1 MVRAKGK
8 THTVSLAGMTLALVL
23 YGAPYSGPFAGNS
36 QELRHWRHHFMTSAG
51 QDTVWILP
59 ESWSFPGIVRVFD
72 SDSSELSPFSY
83 VMAEDPFR
91 LLFQTAPDSGTYI
104 LYFFP
109 LKIDLRSTYRRW
121 VTVDSSD
128 IPAES
133 PGTRRPVRD
142 PPVSA
147 AFADQLDKS
156 GSIFR
161 GLTVGSDGMRLQ
173 SGLRMQVSGFIAPQV
188 EVTASLTDQNTPIQP
203 EGNTQTLQEIDKIF
217 VNISTPWFQSTMG
230 DLVLDM
236 QPFALGSYTRKLEGA
251 VGTLRIPAG
260 EVTVSAAVSKG
271 QFNSS
276 QFMGQE
282 ANQGP
287 YQLTG
292 SLGQREIIVLAGTE
306 KVWVDGEIMRRGE
319 DNDYIIEYGNGQLT
333 FTRHRLI
340 TADSRITV
348 DFEYSDQMYQKEIF
362 TASSELKLLN
372 DRLRIRT
379 AYLREADD
387 KDNPLNMELT
397 EEYRNILAQSGD
409 NPDSAIVSGIRYM
422 GPGKGNYTR
431 VDSADIVF
439 YRYTGQDSGEYRVQF
454 SYAGAGKGTYRF
466 KGYGYFEYVGEGG
479 DYLPV
484 IYLPLPERHQA
495 ALTAVSLNLGRLQVE
510 TELGVS
516 DKDQNMFSRLDDHDN
531 TDIAYNGKISLN
543 EQPLRWGETALGHL
557 TLGADFRHIGDHY
570 RALGRVAEVEHG
582 RKWGIREG
590 DFWGETVNEFHALYI
605 PAEQIELSGELG
617 RLSKQNTLE
626 ARRMAFETRVQ
637 KAKWPLAQYRI
648 ERIQTK
654 ADTGNTEWIRHRGR
668 AEVRIGRWTPL
679 ILYQGEDRRLDGGD
693 RGFNYDEWTGGVQ
706 YERGPFQTKISRQ
719 IRDDRRYQG
728 GGLRP
733 ASSARTDRLD
743 LSFQGGPLT
752 SSLTF
757 TRRRREYSNPDL
769 NDQTT
774 SLADWVLRYAPS
786 RRFVEASLNYRFS
799 STQMSG
805 LVRDTI
811 RVGPGLGNYRYDEDL
826 QEYVPDEDGDVI
838 FRTLQTGEFTPVN
851 DCQLGGEFR
860 FWGDPIFS
868 DRTRLTGI
876 LKQIKTRTLIR
887 LERQDR
893 TEDFL
898 AVNQSLFNP
907 EWGKDSTTVLG
918 RISWIHDVEYSPP
931 RSRLSVRFRWKR
943 DDSENYQMTG
953 EGLMR
958 RSKETGLR
966 LKTSLSR
973 QTGVLMEYTFRADEK
988 NYVSGT
994 LSDRNIQSHEW
1005 KMEGS
1010 YRLRQNLELALQ
1022 TRVQGARDE
1031 TPDPVTDATALFF
1044 APRVTAS
1051 FMGRGQCRAEWEW
1064 GMIKSEPYG
1073 RSLPY
1078 EMFSGDQPGKTWR
1091 WTVLMSYRISGHVIA
1106 SLNYRGRREPWRQRT
1121 FQSGQVEIRAFF

>member
-1 MVRAKGK
+1 
-8 THTVSLAGMTLALVL
+8 MTLALVL
-23 YGAPYSGPFAGNS
+23 CGPPYSGPSAGS
-36 QELRHWRHHFMTSAG
+36 PQDFRHWLNHPVTSAG

-59 ESWSFPGIVRVFD
+59 ESWSFPGVVRVFG
-72 SDSSELSPFSY
+72 SDSSELPPSGY
-83 VMAEDPFR
+83 ITAENPFR
-91 LLFQTAPDSGTYI
+91 LVFQTAPDSGSYT

-109 LKIDLRSTYRRW
+109 LKIDVRSTYRRW
-121 VTVDSSD
+121 VTADSSE
-128 IPAES
+128 IP
-133 PGTRRPVRD
+133 PGGPVTRRPARD

-217 VNISTPWFQSTMG
+217 VNINTPWFHSTMG

-236 QPFALGSYTRKLEGA
+236 PAFALGSYTRKLEGA
-251 VGTLRIPAG
+251 MGTFRVPAG

-271 QFNSS
+271 QFNSI

-319 DNDYIIEYGNGQLT
+319 NNDYIIEYGNGQLT
-333 FTRHRLI
+333 FTRNRLI

-362 TASSELKLLN
+362 TASSELKLL
-372 DRLRIRT
+372 DERLRIRT
-379 AYLREADD
+379 AFLREADD

-397 EEYRNILAQSGD
+397 DEYRNILAQSGD
-409 NPDSAIVSGIRYM
+409 NPDSAVVSGVRYM
-422 GPGKGNYTR
+422 GPGKGSYTR

-454 SYAGAGKGTYRF
+454 SYAGAGGGTYRF

-484 IYLPLPERHQA
+484 IYLPLPGRHQT
-495 ALTAVSLNLGRLQVE
+495 ALTAVSLNLGRFQVE

-516 DKDQNMFSRLDDHDN
+516 DEDQNLFSSIDDNDN
-531 TDIAYNGKISLN
+531 ADIAYNGKITLS
-543 EQPLRWGETALGHL
+543 EQPLSWGEKGLGHL

-570 RALGRVAEVEHG
+570 RAPGRIAEVEHG

-590 DFWGETVNEFHALYI
+590 DIRGETVQEFHARYI

-617 RLSKQNTLE
+617 RLSKQNSLE
-626 ARRMAFETRVQ
+626 ARRLALETRVQ
-637 KAKWPLAQYRI
+637 KVKWPLVQYRI

-654 ADTGNTEWIRHRGR
+654 ADTGNTEWIRHQGR

-679 ILYQGEDRRLDGGD
+679 ILYQGEDRSLDGKD
-693 RGFNYDEWTGGVQ
+693 RGFCYDEWTGGVQ
-706 YERGPFQTKISRQ
+706 YERGSFQTRISRQ
-719 IRDDRRYQG
+719 IRDDRRYQA

-757 TRRRREYSNPDL
+757 TQRRREYSDPDL
-769 NDQTT
+769 NDQTS

-786 RRFVEASLNYRFS
+786 RRFVEANLNYRFS

-826 QEYVPDEDGDVI
+826 QEYVPDADGDVI

-860 FWGDPIFS
+860 FWGDPVFS
-868 DRTRLTGI
+868 DRRRMTKI
-876 LKQIKTRTLIR
+876 LRQVKTRTLIR

-893 TEDFL
+893 TRDFL
-898 AVNQSLFNP
+898 SVNRSLFNP
-907 EWGKDSTTVLG
+907 VWGKDSTTVLG
-918 RISWIHDVEYSPP
+918 RIAWIHDVEYSPP
-931 RSRLSVRFRWKR
+931 RSRLFARFRWKR
-943 DDSENYQMTG
+943 DDSENYQMSG
-953 EGLMR
+953 EGLLR
-958 RSKETGLR
+958 KSKETGLQI
-966 LKTSLSR
+966 KTGFSR
-973 QTGVLMEYTFRADEK
+973 QTGIMMEYVFRKDEK

-994 LSDRNIQSHEW
+994 LSDRDIQSHEW
-1005 KMEGS
+1005 KIEGS
-1010 YRLRQNLELALQ
+1010 YRPRQNLELALQ
-1022 TRVQGARDE
+1022 TRIQSARDE
-1031 TPDPVTDATALFF
+1031 TPDPVTDAAALFF

-1051 FMGRGQCRAEWEW
+1051 FMGRGQCRAELEW
-1064 GMIKSEPYG
+1064 GQVRTEPAG

-1078 EMFSGDQPGKTWR
+1078 EMFGGDQPGQTWR
-1091 WTVLMSYRISGHVIA
+1091 WTVLISYRVSGHVMA
-1106 SLNYRGRREPWRQRT
+1106 SLNYRGRREPWRERT